1 MKFPLT
7 FVLAALLAGSLSSSL
22 SVAATVPTP
31 KSHFGHEMGVDRV
44 LLDWDQVVSYFEK
57 LPKSSQRIRVREIGK
72 TAEGRPLISAIFASE
87 ETMDKLDEYLEI
99 QRRLADPRLTTP
111 AQAEP
116 MFLKGKNIVLMTCT
130 IHATEV
136 ASTHSAVEFA
146 YKMLTDESPR
156 FQTIRKDTILI
167 MVPSLNP
174 DGLDIVTQWYRK
186 TLGTKF
192 EGTSPPE
199 LYQKYVGHD
208 NNRDWYIMSQPET
221 RAVISQLHNVW
232 HPQIVYDVHQQ
243 GANASRIFIP
253 PWMDPI
259 EPNVDAILAQ
269 EMNMMGTSM
278 ATDVTA
284 AGKVGVAINA
294 SYDFWTV
301 SRHYQAFHAGL
312 RLLTESASARLAS
325 PITVSKDEIG
335 GQGVLGYDPK
345 QRSWNYLEPWEGGTW
360 HLRDIVDYQ
369 LIAFESCL
377 YNAAIHREEML
388 RNFYKIGQRAIARTT
403 PWGFVVPA
411 SQNDPGATRKMLET
425 LSFGQVEIEK
435 APNGDHVIRMQ
446 QPYSSYAKALLERQ
460 DYPDLRMYPGGPPK
474 RPYDVTTHCLPLLMG
489 VSVHTVQAPITGLTK
504 EQYGYEAPA
513 AVSYS
518 AGDSDAWKTANKI
531 WKSGK
536 PVWRNEQTGDFSA
549 TDKGAGWK
557 KLNQP
562 RVALYKSFTANMDE
576 GWTRWLLENFGFAY
590 KNVGN
595 AEMQAGNLHAQ
606 FDVIVFPD
614 MRPQEIEQGAR
625 QMPPEYMGG
634 LGEKGIAAVKDFT
647 ASGGTVLCFNH
658 SSEFAIAELGV
669 KAKNVLEGVPNKDFY
684 SPGSLLNVQLDPN
697 SPLTKGLP
705 RDITIW
711 SEQSPAFTSDLPS
724 IATYTDKNVLASGW
738 LLGDKLIAGKSA
750 LIDAKSGEGHVVL
763 FGMRPQYRAQSYQTF
778 KIFFNAL
785 TAYQQ

>member
-1 MKFPLT
+1 MKLRFVPLL
-7 FVLAALLAGSLSSSL
+7 LAASLLP
-22 SVAATVPTP
+22 AASVPTP

-44 LLDWDQVVSYFEK
+44 LLDWDQVVSYFDK
-57 LPKSSQRIRVREIGK
+57 LSKSSERLRVREIGK
-72 TAEGRPLISAIFASE
+72 TAEGRPMIAATIASE
-87 ETMDKLDEYLEI
+87 ETMRNLDQYLEI
-99 QRRLADPRLTTP
+99 QRRLADPRITTP

-116 MFLKGKNIVLMTCT
+116 MFLKGKNIVLMTCS

-146 YKMLTDESPR
+146 YKMLTDDSPR
-156 FQTIRKDTILI
+156 FQAIRRDTILI
-167 MVPSLNP
+167 LVPSLNP
-174 DGLDIVTQWYRK
+174 DGVDIVTQWYRK

-232 HPQIVYDVHQQ
+232 HPEIVYDVHQQ

-312 RLLTESASARLAS
+312 RLLTESASARLAT
-325 PITVSKDEIG
+325 PITISKSEIG

-388 RNFYKIGQRAIARTT
+388 RNFYKVGQRAVARTS
-403 PWGFVVPA
+403 PWAFVVSA
-411 SQNDPGATRKMLET
+411 NQRDPGATRKMLET
-425 LSFGQVEIEK
+425 LSFGQVEIER

-489 VSVHTVQAPITGLTK
+489 VDVHTVEAPITGLVK
-504 EQYGYEAPA
+504 EQYGFDVPGP
-513 AVSYS
+513 VSYS
-518 AGDSDAWKTANKI
+518 ASDSDAWKTANKI

-536 PVWRNEQTGDFSA
+536 PVWRNIETGDFSDK
-549 TDKGAGWK
+549 DKGAGWK

-562 RVALYKSFTANMDE
+562 RVALYKGFTANMDE

-595 AEMQAGNLHAQ
+595 KELQTGNLHSQ

-614 MRPQEIEQGAR
+614 MRPGEIDEGAR
-625 QMPPEYMGG
+625 NMPAEYTGG
-634 LGEKGIAAVKDFT
+634 LGEKGIAAVKEFT

-658 SSEFAIAELGV
+658 SAEFAIADLGV
-669 KAKNVLEGVPNKDFY
+669 KAKNVLQGVANKDFY
-684 SPGSLLNVQLDPN
+684 SPGSLLNVKLDPA

-705 RDITIW
+705 HEITIW

-724 IATYTDKNVLASGW
+724 AANYTDSKVLASGW

>member
-1 MKFPLT
+1 MKLRFIVQL
-7 FVLAALLAGSLSSSL
+7 VISASAVWG
-22 SVAATVPTP
+22 ATVPTP

-44 LLDWDQVVSYFEK
+44 LLDWDQVVSYFDK
-57 LPKSSQRIRVREIGK
+57 LSKSSERVRVREIGK
-72 TAEGRPLISAIFASE
+72 TAEGRPMIAATFASE
-87 ETMDKLDEYLEI
+87 ETMAHLEQYLEI

-111 AQAEP
+111 TQAEP
-116 MFLKGKNIVLMTCT
+116 MFLKGKNIVLMTCS

-146 YKMLTDESPR
+146 YKMLTDNSPR
-156 FQTIRKDTILI
+156 FQAIRKDTILI
-167 MVPSLNP
+167 LVPSLNP
-174 DGLDIVTQWYRK
+174 DGVDIVTKWYRK

-253 PWMDPI
+253 PWMDPV
-259 EPNVDAILAQ
+259 EPNVDAILFQ

-284 AGKVGVAINA
+284 AGKTGVAINA

-312 RLLTESASARLAS
+312 RLLTESASAKLAT
-325 PITVSKDEIG
+325 PITIGKDEIG

-388 RNFYKIGQRAIARTT
+388 RNFYKVGQRAIARTK

-411 SQNDPGATRKMLET
+411 DQRDPGATRKMLET
-425 LSFGQVEIEK
+425 LSFGQVEIER

-489 VSVHTVQAPITGLTK
+489 VDVHTTDEPVSGLVK
-504 EQYGYEAPA
+504 DQYGFDAPGP
-513 AVSYS
+513 VSYS
-518 AGDSDAWKTANKI
+518 ASDTDAWKTANKI
-531 WKSGK
+531 WNSGK
-536 PVWRNEQTGDFSA
+536 PVWRNVQTGDFSA
-549 TDKGAGWK
+549 TDQGAGWK

-595 AEMQAGNLHAQ
+595 AELQAGNLHSQ

-614 MRPQEIEQGAR
+614 MRPGEIDEGAR
-625 QMPPEYMGG
+625 NVPAEFTGG
-634 LGEKGIAAVKDFT
+634 LGAKGIAAVKEFT
-647 ASGGTVLCFNH
+647 SSGGTVLCFNH
-658 SSEFAIAELGV
+658 SADWAIADLGV
-669 KAKNVLEGVPNKDFY
+669 KAKDVLQGVANKDFY
-684 SPGSLLNVQLDPN
+684 SPGSLLNVTLDPA

-705 RDITIW
+705 KEITIW

-724 IATYTDKNVLASGW
+724 VANYTNTKVLASGW

>member
-1 MKFPLT
+1 MKFLLT
-7 FVLAALLAGSLSSSL
+7 FVLTANLALAA
-22 SVAATVPTP
+22 VPTP
-31 KSHFGHEMGVDRV
+31 KSHFGHEMGVDKV
-44 LLDWDQVVSYFEK
+44 LLDWAQVVSYFEK
-57 LPKSSQRIRVREIGK
+57 LPQSSQRVRVREIGK
-72 TAEGRPLISAIFASE
+72 TAEGRPLIAATFASE
-87 ETMDKLDEYLEI
+87 ETMSKLDEYLEI

-301 SRHYQAFHAGL
+301 LRHYQAFHAGL

-325 PITVSKDEIG
+325 PITVGKDEIG

-388 RNFYKIGQRAIARTT
+388 RNFYKIGQRAIARTN

-411 SQNDPGATRKMLET
+411 DQRDPGATRKMLET

-489 VSVHTVQAPITGLTK
+489 VSVHTVDAPVAKLTK

-513 AVSYS
+513 TVSYS
-518 AGDSDAWKTANKI
+518 ASDSDAWKTANKI

-536 PVWRNEQTGDFSA
+536 PVWRNEQTGDFSP

-595 AEMQAGNLHAQ
+595 KELQAGNLHAQ

-625 QMPPEYMGG
+625 NMPAEYMGG
-634 LGEKGIAAVKDFT
+634 LGEKGLAAVKEFT

-669 KAKNVLEGVPNKDFY
+669 KAKNVLDGVANKDFY
-684 SPGSLLNVQLDPN
+684 SPGSLLNVKLDPS

-705 RDITIW
+705 ENITIW
-711 SEQSPAFTSDLPS
+711 SEQSPAFTSDMPS

>member
-1 MKFPLT
+1 MKLRFL
-7 FVLAALLAGSLSSSL
+7 ALLFAPVLGLTVSY
-22 SVAATVPTP
+22 AATVPTP

-44 LLDWDQVVSYFEK
+44 LLDWDQVVSYFNK
-57 LPKSSQRIRVREIGK
+57 LAKSSDRLRVREIGK
-72 TAEGRPLISAIFASE
+72 TAEGRPLIAATIASE
-87 ETMDKLDEYLEI
+87 ETMKNLDQYLQI
-99 QRRLADPRLTTP
+99 QRRLADPRLTPP

-116 MFLKGKNIVLMTCT
+116 MFLKGKNIVLLTCS

-146 YKMLTDESPR
+146 YKMLTDESTR
-156 FQTIRKDTILI
+156 FRAIRKDTILI
-167 MVPSLNP
+167 LVPSLNP
-174 DGLDIVTQWYRK
+174 DGVDIVTKWYRK

-192 EGTSPPE
+192 EGSSPPE

-253 PWMDPI
+253 PWMDPV
-259 EPNVDAILAQ
+259 EPNVDAILGQ
-269 EMNMMGTSM
+269 EMNMMGTAM

-301 SRHYQAFHAGL
+301 SRHYQAFHGGL

-325 PITVSKDEIG
+325 PITISKDEIG

-388 RNFYKIGQRAIARTT
+388 RNFYKVGQRAIARTS
-403 PWGFVVPA
+403 PWGFVIPA
-411 SQNDPGATRKMLET
+411 GQRDPGATRKMLET
-425 LSFGQVEIEK
+425 LSFGQVEIER
-435 APNGDHVIRMQ
+435 APNGDRVIRMQ

-460 DYPDLRMYPGGPPK
+460 DYPDLRLYPGGPPK
-474 RPYDVTTHCLPLLMG
+474 RPYDVTTHSLPLLMG
-489 VSVHTVQAPITGLTK
+489 VSVHTVDAPITGLAK
-504 EQYGYEAPA
+504 EQFGFDVPGP
-513 AVSYS
+513 VSYS
-518 AGDSDAWKTANKI
+518 ASDTDAWKTANNI

-536 PVWRNEQTGDFSA
+536 PIWRNIETGDFSP
-549 TDKGAGWK
+549 TDKGPGWK

-590 KNVGN
+590 RSVGN
-595 AEMQAGNLHAQ
+595 AELQAGNLHSQ
-606 FDVIVFPD
+606 FDTIVFPD
-614 MRPQEIEQGAR
+614 MRPGEIEEGAR
-625 QMPPEYMGG
+625 GMPAEYMGG
-634 LGEKGIAAVKDFT
+634 LGEKGLAAVKEFT

-658 SSEFAIAELGV
+658 SAEFAISQLGV
-669 KAKNVLEGVPNKDFY
+669 KAKNVLQGVANKDFY
-684 SPGSLLNVQLDPN
+684 SPGSLLNVKLDPK

-705 RDITIW
+705 EDITIW
-711 SEQSPAFTSDLPS
+711 SEQSPAFTSALPS
-724 IATYTDKNVLASGW
+724 AANYTDSKVLASGW